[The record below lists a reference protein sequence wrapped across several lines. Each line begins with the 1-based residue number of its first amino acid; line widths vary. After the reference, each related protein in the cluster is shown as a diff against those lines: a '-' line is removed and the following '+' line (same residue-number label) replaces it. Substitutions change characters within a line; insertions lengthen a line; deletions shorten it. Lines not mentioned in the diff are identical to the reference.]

1 MNAAHAVDSA
11 LYQLQ
16 SYPDKT
22 RVRNDAIALVN
33 AYPSLRPTVT
43 AAPTGPQPLFN
54 LTGTIPVIIKSER
67 YNIPISLWIPEAY
80 PYRPPLVYV
89 TPTRDMAITRGHPHV
104 DAGGV
109 VYLPYIS
116 TWNPTHNLLPLVQA
130 MCLVFGKQSPLYAV
144 QRSPSPTGRPG
155 QPGQPPAGYG
165 AYPPQPGYGM
175 GPGAVPYPGQ
185 PQPAGYSANP
195 PYPGQPA
202 QGYSPY
208 GAPQPQRQPDYPGA
222 GHRPPP
228 PSPMDAKRDE
238 LRAKCREKLRALTGE
253 DLGVKT
259 ARLEEQKRE
268 KQALLGNAQA
278 QEEQTRKELA
288 DLDQKIREL
297 DEYLAANAGDVD
309 IDRATDPKDVRRAQ
323 LIECVAHDMAIEDI
337 LYHFDKALLKGIL
350 SLDEY
355 LKLFRQYSNEQFYQR
370 ALTKKIHDVFNSQ
383 APR

>member
-1 MNAAHAVDSA
+1 MNAGHAVDSA
-11 LYQLQ
+11 LYQLRN
-16 SYPDKT
+16 YPDKT

-33 AYPSLRPTVT
+33 AYPSLRPTVS

-54 LTGTIPVIIKSER
+54 LAGTIPVIIKSER
-67 YNIPISLWIPEAY
+67 YNIPLSMWIPEAY
-80 PYRPPLVYV
+80 PYRPPMVYV
-89 TPTRDMAITRGHPHV
+89 TPTRDMALTRGHPHV

-144 QRSPSPTGRPG
+144 QRSPPPPRGPSPAA
-155 QPGQPPAGYG
+155 QPGPGYSG
-165 AYPPQPGYGM
+165 YPPQPGYGM

-185 PQPAGYSANP
+185 PQPGYGSNP

-202 QGYSPY
+202 GGAYSPY
-208 GAPQPQRQPDYPGA
+208 GAPQGQPAYPGA

-228 PSPMDAKRDE
+228 PSPMDAKRDA
-238 LRAKCREKLRALTGE
+238 LRAKCREKLRELTSE

-268 KQALLGNAQA
+268 KQAVLGNAQA
-278 QEEQTRKELA
+278 QEEQIRKELA
-288 DLDQKIREL
+288 DLGQKIKEL
-297 DEYLAANAGDVD
+297 DEYLAANTGDID

-323 LIECVAHDMAIEDI
+323 LIQCVAHDMAIEDI
-337 LYHFDKALLKGIL
+337 LYHFDKALLKGVL
-350 SLDEY
+350 GLDEY
-355 LKLFRQYSNEQFYQR
+355 LKLFRQYSNDQFYQR

-383 APR
+383 TPR